1 MRTMD
6 FHFGGDDVLLRC
18 GACVRTTWTWPQ
30 KNRQHRPCCRTPR
43 PAVPVARRLSGF
55 VRLTRSP
62 ADARSPAR
70 RPPRP
75 RGAASGAAPRVRF
88 STGLDPGGG
97 PDLAPLDRTSGRGAR
112 LTADR
117 SGRWRSR
124 EGRRRAARDACVRLY
139 ALPRFRPPEAGSR
152 PCIGTVI
159 LA

>member
-1 MRTMD
+1 MTEYGDRSGRSTSR
-6 FHFGGDDVLLRC
+6 GDDVLLRC

-75 RGAASGAAPRVRF
+75 RGAAPRVRF

-124 EGRRRAARDACVRLY
+124 DGGGGARRGMRVCDCMHSRDSAPRKPDPARVSE
-139 ALPRFRPPEAGSR
+139 P
-152 PCIGTVI
+152 
-159 LA
+159 